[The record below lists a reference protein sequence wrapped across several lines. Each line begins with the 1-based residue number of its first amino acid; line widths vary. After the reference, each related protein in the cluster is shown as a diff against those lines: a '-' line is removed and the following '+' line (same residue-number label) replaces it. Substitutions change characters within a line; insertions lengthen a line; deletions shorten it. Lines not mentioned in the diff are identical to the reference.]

1 MKKILMIAL
10 LAIPMSMMAQKFG
23 HINSQELLMMM
34 PERTEIETAVETFA
48 KEYEGELLKLRE
60 EYFAKIQEFQEKQA
74 TMPEGI
80 KQARQS
86 EIMEMEQRI
95 QTFQNTAQTDI
106 QKKQETLLN
115 PVIEKVRK
123 AINEVGAEQG
133 FTYIFD
139 MATQSIL
146 YTGTAATDVLP
157 LVKTKLGLK

>member
-1 MKKILMIAL
+1 MIAL
-10 LAIPMSMMAQKFG
+10 MVLPLSIFAQKFG
-23 HINSQELLMMM
+23 HINSQELLMIM
-34 PERTEIETAVETFA
+34 PERTEIEKSIETYA
-48 KEYEGELLKLRE
+48 QEYENELLKLRE

-74 TMPEGI
+74 TMPDGI
-80 KQARQS
+80 KQARQT
-86 EIMEMEQRI
+86 EIAEMEQRI
-95 QTFQNTAQTDI
+95 QTFQNTAQMDI

-123 AINEVGAEQG
+123 AINDVGAEKG

-146 YTGTAATDVLP
+146 YQGTDATDVMP